1 MVFPYCEGIG
11 DVSCSCGRSIHRRLY
26 RGVSYA
32 YEVGVEFSALSSKDF
47 SDEQGLIISARKS
60 SFPVQGDGEK
70 IFDIV
75 AEWSGIERGFCKVCE
90 DWSELAVGVLESKDH
105 VSQCSGVCSGPDDL
119 VEIELLLLTGRAGV
133 IYQAVFSGVSAAA
146 VTVASGVACG

>member
-1 MVFPYCEGIG
+1 M
-11 DVSCSCGRSIHRRLY
+11 
-26 RGVSYA
+26 
-32 YEVGVEFSALSSKDF
+32 
-47 SDEQGLIISARKS
+47 IIPARKS
-60 SFPVQGDGEK
+60 SFPMQGYGDK

-105 VSQCSGVCSGPDDL
+105 VSQCSGVCSGPNDL
-119 VEIELLLLTGRAGV
+119 VEVELLLLTGGAGV

-146 VTVASGVACG
+146 VTIASGVACG

>member
-1 MVFPYCEGIG
+1 MVFPYCKGAC
-11 DVSCSCGRSIHRRLY
+11 DVSYFCGRSIHRRLCG
-26 RGVSYA
+26 GVSYA

-60 SFPVQGDGEK
+60 SFPMQRYGEK
-70 IFDIV
+70 IVDAV
-75 AEWSGIERGFCKVCE
+75 LEWGGIERGFCKVCE

-105 VSQCSGVCSGPDDL
+105 VFQCSGVCSGPDDL

>member
-75 AEWSGIERGFCKVCE
+75 AEWSGIERSFCKVCE
-90 DWSELAVGVLESKDH
+90 DWSELTVGVLESENH
-105 VSQCSGVCSGPDDL
+105 VFQSSGVCSGPDDL
-119 VEIELLLLTGRAGV
+119 VEVELLLLTGRAGV

>member
-1 MVFPYCEGIG
+1 MVFPYCERVGY
-11 DVSCSCGRSIHRRLY
+11 VSCSCGRSIHRRLCG
-26 RGVSYA
+26 GVSYA

-60 SFPVQGDGEK
+60 SFPMQGDREK
-70 IFDIV
+70 IVDAV
-75 AEWSGIERGFCKVCE
+75 LEWGGIERGFCKVCE

-105 VSQCSGVCSGPDDL
+105 VFQSSGVCSGPDDL